1 MTRQDY
7 EQKRVECWDDF
18 WRETNGAINYNH
30 EAVKVLSDALFTTF
44 DRAYTLGREQDTI
57 THEEIEKASVEY
69 ADNVAKQYEICNSEF
84 VQEIMVA
91 FEQGANFALGKQ
103 EKDAEGEEMLTVPRK
118 KVLYMYGFNEDILI
132 CDPTHKGAKLLKAK
146 LQELFG
152 SKCLP
157 DACNVASNVAS
168 KEPKYHKGEKVFY
181 NGYVY
186 EIEGLVGKNR
196 YALKGLNFDLDEDM
210 IDPCEPYTESEKESR
225 NLSQD
230 PANCDKHFD
239 NILKDS
245 FSNKRRLTIAAMA
258 MQGILSNP
266 KIMDSP
272 GALDDERY
280 IKLISFSIA
289 DAFLDECEKGGD
301 K

>member
-1 MTRQDY
+1 MTTELQNKAWSVLPKEFKEEVKKEYYDCKHCNADACAI
-7 EQKRVECWDDF
+7 EL
-18 WRETNGAINYNH
+18 ETVFGEHN
-30 EAVKVLSDALFTTF
+30 LTS
-44 DRAYTLGREQDTI
+44 
-57 THEEIEKASVEY
+57 
-69 ADNVAKQYEICNSEF
+69 
-84 VQEIMVA
+84 
-91 FEQGANFALGKQ
+91 
-103 EKDAEGEEMLTVPRK
+103 DAEGEEMLTVPRK

-132 CDPTHKGAKLLKAK
+132 CDPTHNGAKLLKAK

-245 FSNKRRLTIAAMA
+245 FSNERRLTIAAMA
-258 MQGILSNP
+258 MQGMLSNTTRF
-266 KIMDSP
+266 SSY
-272 GALDDERY
+272 E
-280 IKLISFSIA
+280 ISDLVRISLNCA
-289 DAFLDECEKGGD
+289 DALLSECEKGGED
-301 K
+301 VYSVCNSALALCSQ